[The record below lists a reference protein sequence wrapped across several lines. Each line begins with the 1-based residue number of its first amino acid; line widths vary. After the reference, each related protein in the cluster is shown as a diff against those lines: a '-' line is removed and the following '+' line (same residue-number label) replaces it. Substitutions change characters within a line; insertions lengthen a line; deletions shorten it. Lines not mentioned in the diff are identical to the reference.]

1 MRVTKDAGAHTRLTG
16 AGVAHGSA
24 SSTWSSSG
32 SNAVSARAMRRVS
45 CCYSSQS
52 ASSSRG
58 SRLHSL
64 PTGESRRIS
73 QRIHAHHGASRQT
86 RRDVRVVGV
95 RRFGRQ
101 ATFAGLSLIL
111 GTLNCV
117 CSDDSYGS
125 NPGFLRFYAFGIGE
139 RRDAEMDRR
148 DESRENSAHPSE
160 MAAAHACRG
169 RAQALVRARST
180 RSPPLCPPRSLRSRG
195 PIRSPRAHSSS
206 RRWAQARRP
215 SHSNTVDAHLCC
227 SPCVHSQQRVAA
239 RGWA

>member
-1 MRVTKDAGAHTRLTG
+1 MDQHRQRGPARDRTLLQPGRCVASAAAIPRNRPARLAYPACIHCRQANLGASL
-16 AGVAHGSA
+16 SA
-24 SSTWSSSG
+24 STRITAHLG
-32 SNAVSARAMRRVS
+32 KHAETCAS
-45 CCYSSQS
+45 C
-52 ASSSRG
+52 
-58 SRLHSL
+58 
-64 PTGESRRIS
+64 
-73 QRIHAHHGASRQT
+73 
-86 RRDVRVVGV
+86 V

-148 DESRENSAHPSE
+148 DELRENSAHPFE

-180 RSPPLCPPRSLRSRG
+180 RLPPLCPPRSLRSRG

-215 SHSNTVDAHLCC
+215 WNSNTVDAHLCC
-227 SPCVHSQQRVAA
+227 SPCVHSQQRLAA